1 MVSAEG
7 LHGQKKEGSMLFCN
21 MLPSFFRTD
30 DF

>member
-7 LHGQKKEGSMLFCN
+7 LHGQKKEGSMLQKS